1 MNWFQGV
8 AVITILFIIMMCAM
22 IGTITLGIDLYH
34 MTHDVLLI
42 CQQAKAKG
50 C

>member
-1 MNWFQGV
+1 MTREQGI
-8 AVITILFIIMMCAM
+8 AMTFILFFILLCAI